1 MAAEVQ
7 GLDAEAAI
15 GHADAVLDG
24 AAAAGVVLRATGG
37 VAIASIS
44 PSARSA
50 PLRRA
55 YGDVDFLGLSRD
67 ADALT
72 KLFVSLGYTPEYEF
86 NTYHGQHR
94 LFFHEPEGKW
104 EADVFLDQIEMCHRL
119 DLRERLAVHAR
130 TLSPADLLL
139 SKLQVVET
147 NEKDLRDALGL
158 LADHDLGE
166 GDEDISLDRI
176 GELCDNDWGW
186 WRTATLV
193 AQRVVEAAERLAEDA
208 DPDAAAGLQ
217 RAAARA
223 TRLVSHLEHTPKSRR
238 WKVRARVGERK
249 RWYETP
255 EDIEHEELSE

>member
-15 GHADAVLDG
+15 GHAGTVLD
-24 AAAAGVVLRATGG
+24 AAAEAGVVLRATGG
-37 VAIASIS
+37 VGIASIS

-50 PLRRA
+50 PLRRS

-72 KLFVSLGYTPEYEF
+72 RLFVSLGYSPESEF
-86 NTYHGQHR
+86 NTYHGQYR
-94 LFFHEPEGKW
+94 LFFHEPDGRW

-119 DLRERLAVHAR
+119 DLRERLTVHAR

-147 NEKDLRDALGL
+147 NEKDLRDALAL
-158 LADHDLGE
+158 LADHELGE
-166 GDEDISLDRI
+166 GDGEISLERI

-193 AQRVVEAAERLAEDA
+193 AGRVLDAAGRLREDADPEAAERLER
-208 DPDAAAGLQ
+208 AAG
-217 RAAARA
+217 RTAR
-223 TRLVSHLEHTPKSRR
+223 LISHLEHSPKSRR

-255 EDIEHEELSE
+255 EDIEHEET

>member
-7 GLDAEAAI
+7 QLEAEEAI
-15 GHADAVLDG
+15 GHAGAVLD
-24 AAAAGVVLRATGG
+24 AAAEAGVALRGTGG
-37 VAIASIS
+37 VAIALIS

-50 PLRRA
+50 PLRRP

-67 ADALT
+67 ASALT
-72 KLFVSLGYTPEYEF
+72 QLFVSLGFTPESEF
-86 NTYHGQHR
+86 NTFHGQYR
-94 LFFHEPEGKW
+94 LFFREPGGGW

-119 DLRERLAVHAR
+119 DLRERLTVHAR

-147 NEKDLRDALGL
+147 NDKDLRDALAL
-158 LADHDLGE
+158 LADHELGE
-166 GDEDISLDRI
+166 GDGEISLERI

-193 AQRVVEAAERLAEDA
+193 GERVTDAAERLRDGA
-208 DPDAAAGLQ
+208 DPEAAAALE
-217 RAAARA
+217 RAQERVV
-223 TRLVSHLEHTPKSRR
+223 RLLEYLERSPKSRR

-255 EDIEHEELSE
+255 EDIEHEEL